1 MPERT
6 IIGDDLAEG
15 REPAASNSMD
25 AIIEAYNEALG
36 SVMKRLVTWT
46 LRRIGGGNRARRKMG
61 PGRDGGHAHPPPPFL
76 RDRGHPPP
84 LAAPPSSTSPHP
96 LPLH

>member
-6 IIGDDLAEG
+6 IIGDEIAEG
-15 REPAASNSMD
+15 RESAARNSMD

-46 LRRIGGGNRARRKMG
+46 LRRMGQDAGAR
-61 PGRDGGHAHPPPPFL
+61 
-76 RDRGHPPP
+76 
-84 LAAPPSSTSPHP
+84 
-96 LPLH
+96 

>member
-6 IIGDDLAEG
+6 IIGDEIAEG
-15 REPAASNSMD
+15 REPAARNGMD

-46 LRRIGGGNRARRKMG
+46 LRRIGQDAGSR
-61 PGRDGGHAHPPPPFL
+61 
-76 RDRGHPPP
+76 
-84 LAAPPSSTSPHP
+84 
-96 LPLH
+96 